1 MPYRIVLCPQ
11 IALCLLALLLPT
23 AGVAASFQPRI
34 GAKSY
39 VTPRGQI
46 ARVLIN
52 DQPVATLRTEAGG
65 QTPAQRAV
73 GVKQRLTAMTAAG
86 LTPAGISLGPVGK
99 RGKGG
104 WEIRG
109 LGGPLLMVTP
119 AEARAQ
125 KQTPRHLAMQWAR
138 AIKVRLAEPALSV
151 SARPA
156 LIPYGDSRTVTVGG
170 AARSADISATSSDT
184 TVLTATYLPENR
196 RLALKAV
203 GPGQATVAVRVGSDA
218 LPFAVS
224 VRRYAAHI
232 SPRVTVRVTGRPT
245 APAALVQRAI
255 YQGLKHALNAE
266 DGAQVRLLKAPRAG
280 TALGVGASLTRRLSL
295 RVAGPNLLTV
305 TASPI
310 ITVINQP
317 LPAEKAEAMY
327 YSNNPETVKSAQ
339 TLFSGPL
346 MPLRSVRL
354 DYHHMNGTSGPLI
367 FHADVVNQ
375 SARTVSVHVMS
386 GISPPLVDT
395 VQVGKLAGAA
405 FLRALDDGIGLVVE
419 VPPHSR
425 VPLVVQPFAP
435 GLTVS
440 GILQV
445 RQTDGPVGA
454 ASLSVVANGD
464 RQALVSS
471 PMHLVGREDDA
482 APAAPMDA
490 GSVRET
496 SPYVFG
502 PPLVELSGL
511 YAVGGQWKYLRLGNA
526 ESLKN
531 ADGTKTLW
539 GNYGVSYFVTLHLS
553 NPTDRARTVG
563 VYFAPEAGLA
573 AGIFQVSGE
582 PLRQFNPAPPPEES
596 EVTRVRLQPG
606 QTRAV
611 RVRTILLNGSAY
623 PASLIIHAL

>member
-1 MPYRIVLCPQ
+1 MYYRIF
-11 IALCLLALLLPT
+11 LCLLALLIVP
-23 AGVAASFQPRI
+23 AQASASFQPRI

-39 VTPRGQI
+39 ITPRGQI

-52 DQPVATLRTEAGG
+52 DQTVATLRTKAGG

-73 GVKQRLTAMTAAG
+73 GVKERLENMTAAG
-86 LTPAGISLGPVGK
+86 LTPAGISLGPVGR
-99 RGKGG
+99 RGKAG

-125 KQTPRHLAMQWAR
+125 KQTTRHLAVQWAR
-138 AIKVRLAEPALSV
+138 AIKARLAEQPLVLS
-151 SARPA
+151 SRPT
-156 LIPYGDSRTVTVGG
+156 LVPVGETRTISIGG
-170 AARSADISATSSDT
+170 AARSDEISVTSNDT
-184 TVLTATYLPENR
+184 TVLTAAYSPMDR
-196 RLALKAV
+196 RVTLKAV
-203 GPGQATVAVRVGSDA
+203 GPGQSIVAVRVGNDS

-224 VRRYAAHI
+224 VQRYAAQVL
-232 SPRVTVRVTGRPT
+232 PRVTVRVTGRPD

-266 DGAQVRLLKAPRAG
+266 DGAQVRLLKTPRAG
-280 TALGVGASLTRRLSL
+280 TALRVGSSLTRRLSL
-295 RVAGPNLLTV
+295 RVAGPGLLTV

-310 ITVINQP
+310 ITVVNQP
-317 LPAEKAEAMY
+317 LPAESAEAMY

-339 TLFSGPL
+339 TLFSAPL
-346 MPLRSVRL
+346 IPFRSVRL
-354 DYHHMNGTSGPLI
+354 DYHHMNGTTGPLI
-367 FHADVVNQ
+367 FHTDVVNQ
-375 SARTVSVHVMS
+375 SSQTVSVHVMA
-386 GISPPLVDT
+386 GVAPPLVDT
-395 VQVGKLAGAA
+395 VQVGRLAGSA
-405 FLRALDDGIGLVVE
+405 FLKALDDGVGLVVE

-425 VPLVVQPFAP
+425 VPLVAQSFGP

-440 GILQV
+440 GILQM
-445 RQTDGPVGA
+445 RQTDGPTGA
-454 ASLSVVANGD
+454 ASLSVVADGD

-471 PMHLVGREDDA
+471 PMHLARSEADA
-482 APAAPMDA
+482 APAGPLDA

-502 PPLVELSGL
+502 PPLVELSGD
-511 YAVGGQWKYLRLGNA
+511 YTVGGQWKYLRLGNA

-531 ADGTKTLW
+531 ADGSKTLW

-553 NPTDRARTVG
+553 NPTDKARTVG

-573 AGIFQVSGE
+573 AGIFQVYGE
-582 PLRQFNPAPPPEES
+582 PLREFAPAPPPQES
-596 EVTRVRLQPG
+596 EVTRVRLEPG
-606 QTRAV
+606 QSREV

>member
-1 MPYRIVLCPQ
+1 MPYRIVLC
-11 IALCLLALLLPT
+11 LLALLMPT
-23 AGVAASFQPRI
+23 AGRTASFQPRI

-52 DQPVATLRTEAGG
+52 DQTVATLRTKAGG

-73 GVKQRLTAMTAAG
+73 GVKERLTNMAAAG

-138 AIKVRLAEPALSV
+138 AIKARLAEQPLIL
-151 SARPA
+151 SARPT
-156 LIPYGDSRTVTVGG
+156 LVPVGETRTVSIGG
-170 AARSADISATSSDT
+170 AARSGEISVTSNDT
-184 TVLTATYLPENR
+184 TVLTASYSPAAR
-196 RLALKAV
+196 RLTLKAV
-203 GPGQATVAVRVGSDA
+203 GPGQAIVAVQAGSDA
-218 LPFAVS
+218 LPFPVS
-224 VRRYAAHI
+224 VRRYAAQV
-232 SPRVTVRVTGRPT
+232 SPRVTVRVTGRPD

-266 DGAQVRLLKAPRAG
+266 DGAQVRLLKTPRAG
-280 TALGVGASLTRRLSL
+280 TALRVGSSLTRRLSL
-295 RVAGPNLLTV
+295 RVAGPGLLTV
-305 TASPI
+305 TASPT
-310 ITVINQP
+310 ITVVNQP
-317 LPAEKAEAMY
+317 LPTEKAEAMY

-339 TLFSGPL
+339 TLFSAPL
-346 MPLRSVRL
+346 TSFRSVRL
-354 DYHHMNGTSGPLI
+354 DYHHMNGTTGPLI
-367 FHADVVNQ
+367 FHTDVVNQ
-375 SARTVSVHVMS
+375 SARTVSVHVIS

-395 VQVGKLAGAA
+395 VQVGKLAGSA
-405 FLRALDDGIGLVVE
+405 FLQALDDGVGLVVE

-425 VPLVVQPFAP
+425 VPLVAQSFAP

-440 GILQV
+440 GILQM
-445 RQTDGPVGA
+445 RQTDGPSGA
-454 ASLSVVANGD
+454 ASLSVVADGD
-464 RQALVSS
+464 RQALISS
-471 PMHLVGREDDA
+471 PMHLAKIEDDA
-482 APAAPMDA
+482 APAGPLMA
-490 GSVRET
+490 GTVRET

-502 PPLVELSGL
+502 PPLVELSGI
-511 YAVGGQWKYLRLGNA
+511 YDVGGQWKYLRLGNA

-539 GNYGVSYFVTLHLS
+539 GNYGVSYFVSLHLS
-553 NPTDRARTVG
+553 NPTDRPRTVG

-573 AGIFQVSGE
+573 AGIFQVAGE
-582 PLRQFNPAPPPEES
+582 SLREFAPAPPPQES

-606 QTRAV
+606 QRQTV